1 MVLVKDKVEIG
12 NSGAAPNLPA
22 LKSQPRY
29 SILDALRIILA
40 LWVTMS
46 HFGVFPLFAGAD
58 TATKFGRTL
67 IHGWSSI
74 VWGVPAVIGFFVIS
88 GFCIHLPYR
97 HDEKLPVGRYYAR
110 RYIRILVPVAV
121 AILISRLIKN
131 NGPIIGQH
139 SVLWNGVLWSLA
151 CEEIYYAVYPLAR
164 VLRKRFGWGPVLG
177 PAFLVGAILAF
188 TRPEALDGSA
198 LGTVEAAVSLFPV
211 WLLGCILA
219 EQSDQ
224 LPALD
229 SPWVIWGWRFLAWFG
244 SWCCEMIHFKGE
256 VSVTQSVLWFGI
268 LAYFWIKKE
277 IAYSKHHQPWTQLAS
292 AGLWSY
298 SLYLM
303 HIPAMGLLEKLPMSS
318 LGYILDWCV
327 SIAFIMG
334 ISYLFY
340 LSVERPS
347 HRLARRIMVITGP
360 ETRASDD
367 VDASAVKAGHSTES
381 SSTANP

>member
-1 MVLVKDKVEIG
+1 MVLLKDQIETGDV
-12 NSGAAPNLPA
+12 GAMPRRSA
-22 LKSQPRY
+22 LKTQPRY

-46 HFGVFPLFAGAD
+46 HFGVFPLFAGAG
-58 TATKFGRTL
+58 TATKFGRFL
-67 IHGWSSI
+67 VHGWSSL

-97 HDEKLPVGRYYAR
+97 RDEKLPVGRYYAR

-121 AILISRLIKN
+121 AVLINRLIKN
-131 NGPIIGQH
+131 TGTIFGQH

-164 VLRKRFGWGPVLG
+164 VLRKRFGWRMVLG
-177 PAFLVGAILAF
+177 PAFLIGAVLAF
-188 TRPEALDGSA
+188 VRPEALDGTA
-198 LGTVEAAVSLFPV
+198 LGTVEAAIILFPV
-211 WLLGCILA
+211 WLLGCVLA
-219 EQSDQ
+219 EQSEQ

-244 SWCCEMIHFKGE
+244 SWCCEMIHFKLGS
-256 VSVTQSVLWFGI
+256 SVPQAVLWFGI

-277 IAYSKHHQPWTQLAS
+277 IAYSKHHQPWTSLAS

-303 HIPAMGLLEKLPMSS
+303 HIPAMGLLLKLPMSS

-327 SIAFIMG
+327 SIALILG

-347 HRLARRIMVITGP
+347 HRLARRIMVIGSP
-360 ETRASDD
+360 GNRVSGKLAPGVERVPA
-367 VDASAVKAGHSTES
+367 
-381 SSTANP
+381 P

>member
-1 MVLVKDKVEIG
+1 MALLKDQIDVG
-12 NSGAAPNLPA
+12 NFGETSRLSAP
-22 LKSQPRY
+22 KTQPRY

-58 TATKFGRTL
+58 TATKLGRFL
-67 IHGWSSI
+67 VHGWSSI

-110 RYIRILVPVAV
+110 RYIRILVPVTIAV
-121 AILISRLIKN
+121 LINKLIKN
-131 NGPIIGQH
+131 TGPIIGQH

-151 CEEIYYAVYPLAR
+151 CEEIYYAVYPVAR
-164 VLRKRFGWGPVLG
+164 VLRNRFGWRMVLA
-177 PAFLVGAILAF
+177 PAFLIGAILAF
-188 TRPEALDGSA
+188 IRPEALDGTA
-198 LGTVEAAVSLFPV
+198 LGTVEAAIILFPV
-211 WLLGCILA
+211 WLLGCVLA

-224 LPALD
+224 LPALE
-229 SPWVIWGWRFLAWFG
+229 SPRVIWAWRFLAWFG
-244 SWCCEMIHFKGE
+244 SWGCEMIHFKLGA
-256 VSVTQSVLWFGI
+256 SVPQAVLWFGI
-268 LAYFWIKKE
+268 LAYLWIRKE
-277 IAYSKHHQPWTQLAS
+277 IAYSKHHHLWAPLAS

-303 HIPAMGLLEKLPMSS
+303 HIPAMGLLAKLPTLG

-327 SIAFIMG
+327 SIAFILG

-347 HRLARRIMVITGP
+347 HRLARRIMVIETP
-360 ETRASDD
+360 ENRIRGKLAPG
-367 VDASAVKAGHSTES
+367 VERVPA
-381 SSTANP
+381 P

>member
-1 MVLVKDKVEIG
+1 MSGMVLQKDKANGG
-12 NSGAAPNLPA
+12 NSAETHHAPA
-22 LKSQPRY
+22 LKTQPRY

-58 TATKFGRTL
+58 TATAFGRFL
-67 IHGWSSI
+67 VRGWSSI

-97 HDEKLPVGRYYAR
+97 HVEKLPVGRYYAR

-121 AILISRLIKN
+121 AILIQKLIKN
-131 NGPIIGQH
+131 EGAIIGQH
-139 SVLWNGVLWSLA
+139 SVLWTGVLWSLA

-164 VLRKRFGWGPVLG
+164 ALRNRLGWGMVLA
-177 PAFLVGAILAF
+177 PAFFIAAILAF
-188 TRPEALDGSA
+188 VCPHALDGTA
-198 LGTVEAAVSLFPV
+198 LGTVEAATILFPV
-211 WLLGCILA
+211 WLLGCVLA
-219 EQSDQ
+219 EQSER

-229 SPWVIWGWRFLAWFG
+229 SPRVIWGWRFLAWFG
-244 SWCCEMIHFKGE
+244 GWSCEMIHFKLRT
-256 VSVTQSVLWFGI
+256 SVPLAVLGFGI

-277 IAYSKHHQPWTQLAS
+277 IAYSEHHQPWSALAS

-303 HIPAMGLLEKLPMSS
+303 HIPAMLLLWKLPMSS

-327 SIAFIMG
+327 SIAFILG
-334 ISYLFY
+334 ISYIFY

-347 HRLARRIMVITGP
+347 HRLARRIMVIGTQ
-360 ETRASDD
+360 ETKLRGKLAPG
-367 VDASAVKAGHSTES
+367 VERVPA
-381 SSTANP
+381 P